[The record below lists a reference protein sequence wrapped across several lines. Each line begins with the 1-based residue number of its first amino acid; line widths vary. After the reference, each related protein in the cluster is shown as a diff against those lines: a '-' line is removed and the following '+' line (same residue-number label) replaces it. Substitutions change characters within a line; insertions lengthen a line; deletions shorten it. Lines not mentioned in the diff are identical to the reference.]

1 MRTLSKLLVL
11 AASVAVSTSLAY
23 ADDIGPGSIS
33 IGQYNAE
40 YYSASN
46 TVSFMSGGDS
56 GYTATAGDGYGS
68 LMGYDGGTVTFGNLT
83 GTGSGTFTFNLN
95 TTGALSQ
102 SPLLTIA
109 TATSTLTYD
118 LTGVTMVS
126 NSGGDI
132 NIDTMGQFW
141 ETTSGG
147 TYMAGP
153 TNGSLDLTTQGSNM
167 ELTTY
172 SGTAAIA
179 PEPSSLL
186 LFGTGLLGAAGFAR
200 RKFAGRFV

>member
-11 AASVAVSTSLAY
+11 AAAVTVSTSLAY
-23 ADDIGPGSIS
+23 ATTIGAGSIS

-40 YYSASN
+40 YNSTNN
-46 TVSFMSGGDS
+46 TVSFMSGGTS
-56 GYTATAGDGYGS
+56 GYSATASDGYGS
-68 LMGYDGGTVTFGNLT
+68 LMGYDGGSVTFNGD
-83 GTGSGTFTFNLN
+83 GSGTYTFNLS

-118 LTGVTMVS
+118 MTGVTMIS

-132 NIDTMGQFW
+132 SINTMGDFW
-141 ETTSGG
+141 ETSGSTVTG
-147 TYMAGP
+147 GP
-153 TNGSLDLTTQGSNM
+153 TVGSLDLTTQGTNM
-167 ELTTY
+167 QLTTY

-186 LFGTGLLGAAGFAR
+186 LFGTGLLGAAGIAR
-200 RKFAGRFV
+200 RKFAGKFV

>member
-11 AASVAVSTSLAY
+11 AAAVTVSTSLAY

-33 IGQYNAE
+33 IGQYNAS
-40 YYSASN
+40 YDSSNN
-46 TVSFMSGGDS
+46 TVEFMSGGSS
-56 GYTATAGDGYGS
+56 GYSASAADGFGS
-68 LMGYDGGTVTFGNLT
+68 LTAFDGGTVTFGNLT
-83 GTGSGTFTFNLN
+83 GTGSGTYTFSLS
-95 TTGALSQ
+95 TTGPLSQ
-102 SPLLTIA
+102 SPLLTI
-109 TATSTLTYD
+109 TENGSTLTYD